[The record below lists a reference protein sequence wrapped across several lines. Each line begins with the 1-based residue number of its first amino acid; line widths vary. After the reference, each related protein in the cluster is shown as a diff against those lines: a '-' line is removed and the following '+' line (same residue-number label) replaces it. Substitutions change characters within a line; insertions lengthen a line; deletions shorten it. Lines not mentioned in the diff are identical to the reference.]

1 MTASQEAVFDSQETI
16 MPTIHDPAPGDEDR
30 LLRLLAEAV
39 LDLLDAD
46 EQAAQDTSKQAA

>member
-1 MTASQEAVFDSQETI
+1 MTPPI
-16 MPTIHDPAPGDEDR
+16 IHDPAPGDVDR

-46 EQAAQDTSKQAA
+46 PEAAQDTTKQAA

>member
-1 MTASQEAVFDSQETI
+1 MTI
-16 MPTIHDPAPGDEDR
+16 IHPPAPGDEER

-46 EQAAQDTSKQAA
+46 AQAAQDTTKQAA